1 MTASFLP
8 VALVTGASRGLGTAV
23 AQQLRPDF
31 DLLLVA
37 RDADALADV
46 ERDLPAG
53 PGRVWRL
60 LADFADVD
68 APVQLVETIRRLV
81 PQIDVVVHAA
91 AEQGPIGPLD
101 QCAWEA
107 WERTVRVNLLAPAAL
122 TRACLP
128 LMRDLRRR
136 GKLIFV
142 SGGGATGPR
151 PHFSAYATSKCGLV
165 RLAETLAAEL
175 RDAGIDVNA
184 VAPGAMPSAMT
195 REILLAGPL
204 AAGAREVEQAHRVL
218 GSAASSASPAA
229 ALIGWLASSG
239 SDGITGRLLN
249 AVWDPWK
256 TLTDRRS
263 ELDVS
268 DIYTLRRIV
277 PKDRGRTWGDR

>member
-1 MTASFLP
+1 MTASLP
-8 VALVTGASRGLGTAV
+8 VALVTGASRGLGAAV

-37 RDADALADV
+37 RDEGALADV

-68 APVQLVETIRRLV
+68 APAQLVETSRQLV
-81 PQIDVVVHAA
+81 PQVDVIIHAA
-91 AEQGPIGPLD
+91 AEQGPIGALD

-107 WERTVRVNLLAPAAL
+107 WERTLRVNLLAPVAL

-128 LMRDLRRR
+128 LMRDLPRR

-151 PHFSAYATSKCGLV
+151 PRFSAYATAKCGLA

-175 RDAGIDVNA
+175 RDTGIDVNS
-184 VAPGAMPSAMT
+184 VAPGSMPSAMT
-195 REILLAGPL
+195 REIMSAGPL
-204 AAGAREVEQAHRVL
+204 VAGTHEVEQARRL
-218 GSAASSASPAA
+218 LENAASPVSRAA
-229 ALIGWLASSG
+229 ALIGWLASSE
-239 SDGITGRLLN
+239 SDGVTGRLLS
-249 AVWDPWK
+249 AVWDPWE
-256 TLTDRRS
+256 TLADHTTD
-263 ELDVS
+263 LDAS

-277 PKDRGRTWGDR
+277 PKDRGRSWGDR